1 MSKETVVNSEC
12 SGCGK
17 LPARQNPLR
26 KSSKRSCVFCSHFY
40 SHFAESYHKHCFLF
54 FVVFLFFFSWPH
66 FCCQVPGA
74 CVQLAHGP
82 ASPQPAAAGTSA
94 PLLAWWPGWWWAPST
109 LWKLQGCLFL
119 LPSCRWHTHEASI
132 GVSLT
137 FSLMSSR
144 CLYLASRSN
153 LKNNPWEGI

>member
-1 MSKETVVNSEC
+1 MASSLQGKTHLGNPPKGVVSFVHIFIHILLYPTTNI
-12 SGCGK
+12 
-17 LPARQNPLR
+17 
-26 KSSKRSCVFCSHFY
+26 VFCFL
-40 SHFAESYHKHCFLF
+40 LF
-54 FVVFLFFFSWPH
+54 FYFFFSWPH

-74 CVQLAHGP
+74 RVQLAHSP
-82 ASPQPAAAGTSA
+82 ASPQPAASGTSA
-94 PLLAWWPGWWWAPST
+94 PLLAWWPGWWWAPGT
-109 LWKLQGCLFL
+109 LWKLQGCLFQ
-119 LPSCRWHTHEASI
+119 LPSCRWHTHEAGI